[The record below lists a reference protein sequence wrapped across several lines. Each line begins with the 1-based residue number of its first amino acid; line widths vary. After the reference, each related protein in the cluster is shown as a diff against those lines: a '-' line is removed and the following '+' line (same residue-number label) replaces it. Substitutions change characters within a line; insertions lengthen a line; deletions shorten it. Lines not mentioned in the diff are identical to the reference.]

1 MKNFIKEILRK
12 QLLFENHSNNKF
24 VFGRSSNGE
33 LITLYSNG
41 EMVGDIELS
50 YSDDTME
57 ILQLDIL
64 NRYRGKGY
72 AKLLMNKAINHANKK
87 GLSNIIL
94 EPEPMDANGIDKVG
108 LYDFYSKF
116 GFIDTNDGK
125 MGLELNKQLNE
136 NEEDISC
143 LDKFGKELFGD
154 QFGGYEKNTRLED
167 EYIKLINQFGATAF
181 GQSIDPQFITAM
193 VDLKKCMSTY
203 PEVLINEP
211 ETIYRGSNMPLSFFI
226 KNRIK
231 ISEEPIDYIYNP
243 RTIVQSW
250 TSNPTIAKIF
260 SEPDNIINRIG
271 GKFIEYH
278 KKGLKDEDKFFTEI
292 LTKPEYLNAKIPVI
306 YITQSNE
313 SEFLFKHKY
322 FNELTKTDEDELI
335 RVSMEPLNI
344 KLKVDFSHLSPY
356 AKKFANSF
364 NDILEYGLDNGD
376 EYRPNIN
383 ESVVKSELVNIDN
396 DDLYDSLDNQANTL
410 RSTSE
415 ISFGSAD
422 PFEILYDDET
432 GRLVGATWIETSGA
446 FSPHMIIDP
455 EYRKMGL
462 SKQLIDGIVE
472 KYKKM
477 KQLRGDDY
485 TFMLNVVNNSLAD
498 TMEKHY
504 GFKKVSEDPN
514 GNITMTI

>member
-1 MKNFIKEILRK
+1 MKNFIKNTLRK
-12 QLLFENHSNNKF
+12 QLLSENYSNNKF
-24 VFGRSSNGE
+24 TFSKSPNGD
-33 LITLYSNG
+33 LITLYSNDQ
-41 EMVGDIELS
+41 MVGDIEITYL
-50 YSDDTME
+50 DNTME
-57 ILQLDIL
+57 ILQLDVL
-64 NRYRGKGY
+64 NRYRGNGY
-72 AKLLMNKAINHANKK
+72 AKLLMNKAINQATKK

-94 EPEPMDANGIDKVG
+94 EPEPMDANGIDKAG

-136 NEEDISC
+136 NEGDISC

-167 EYIKLINQFGATAF
+167 EYVKLINQFGAIAF
-181 GQSIDPQFITAM
+181 GQGIDPKFISAM

-231 ISEEPIDYIYNP
+231 ISEEPVDYTYNP

-250 TSNPTIAKIF
+250 TPNIVISKIF
-260 SEPDNIINRIG
+260 SKPNNVLNKIG
-271 GKFIEYH
+271 GIFIEYH
-278 KKGLKDEDKFFTEI
+278 KKGLKAEDKFFTEV
-292 LTKPEYLNAKIPVI
+292 LTKSEYLNAQIPII

-335 RVSMEPLNI
+335 RVSMEPI
-344 KLKVDFSHLSPY
+344 KVKLKVDFSHLSPY

-364 NDILEYGLDNGD
+364 NDILEYGLDNGN
-376 EYRPNIN
+376 EYAPNIN
-383 ESVVKSELVNIDN
+383 ESIVKSELVNIDD

-432 GRLVGATWIETSGA
+432 GRLAGATWIETSGA

-462 SKQLIDGIVE
+462 SQKLIDGVVE

-477 KQLRGDDY
+477 KQLRGDNY
-485 TFMLNVVNNSLAD
+485 TFMLNVVNNSLAN

-504 GFKKVSEDPN
+504 GFKKVSEDPH
-514 GNITMTI
+514 GNITMTL